1 MGSASCA
8 VHRQPLLDLLQRY
21 REAFPAEGFV
31 VGRFRDFVTAHE
43 DCLLRSCVPGHI
55 TASAWILSSDH
66 RRFLLTHHRKL
77 GRWLQ
82 LGGHVDG
89 EPEVHRAAL
98 REAREESGIGG
109 FELVGLQG
117 EVVPLDLDVHRIPAI
132 GEEPEHLH
140 YDVRFLLVSEPGRL
154 AKNSAESLELRWFE
168 SGDLESVPYEESLY
182 RLGRKAASRLAID

>member
-21 REAFPAEGFV
+21 REAFPAEDAVVERFV
-31 VGRFRDFVTAHE
+31 GFVTAHE
-43 DCLLRSCVPGHI
+43 ECLLRSCVPGHL

-154 AKNSAESLELRWFE
+154 AKSSAESLELRWFE

-182 RLGRKAASRLAID
+182 RLAQKAASRLAID

>member
-21 REAFPAEGFV
+21 REAFSAEDAVVERFV
-31 VGRFRDFVTAHE
+31 GFVTAHE
-43 DCLLRSCVPGHI
+43 DCLLRSCVPGHL

-98 REAREESGIGG
+98 REAREESGIEVFDLIGHR
-109 FELVGLQG
+109 G
-117 EVVPLDLDVHRIPAI
+117 ENVPLDLDVHRIPAL
-132 GEEPEHLH
+132 GEEPAHLH
-140 YDVRFLLVSEPGRL
+140 YDVRFLLVSEPGQLGRS
-154 AKNSAESLELRWFE
+154 SAESLELRWFE
-168 SGDLESVPYEESLY
+168 SGDLASVPYEESLD
-182 RLGRKAASRLAID
+182 RMARKAASRLATD